1 MPEAGGRDAVLAL
14 AGSRFVEVEVETRLL
29 KADGRGAE
37 LVEAG
42 CR

>member
-1 MPEAGGRDAVLAL
+1 MPEAVGRDAVLAL
-14 AGSRFVEVEVETRLL
+14 AGGRFVEVEVESLIL
-29 KADGRGAE
+29 KAGGRPAE